1 MAVAPKKGLNETL
14 EMLTSCIDGRNTLDV
29 FTLRR
34 VVSNANA
41 IPDEPTKLMVLGL
54 AYGAAGEH
62 EAAIEFFKDAVK
74 YRDDIVARNYLSY
87 LSHTGKYELYR
98 DEAVRLAKEM
108 GSLPV
113 YIRARNAAYADGDGE
128 LSLFFA
134 RKALSM
140 IGDKREWEK
149 MNRDIKEKTEDLEKF
164 INATQLNSHEISELT
179 LMVSLVGEKHGVI
192 AVSHD
197 YYTSSDGDAAIVCD
211 VLCTDVDVLSEMD
224 ITAATEIAISES
236 FSNKNVTAWY
246 RGRDR
251 KDLVLNT

>member
-1 MAVAPKKGLNETL
+1 MAIAPKKGLNEIL
-14 EMLTSCIDGRNTLDV
+14 EMLTSCIDERNTLDV

-34 VVSNANA
+34 VVSSTDK
-41 IPDEPTKLMVLGL
+41 IPDEPTRLMVLGL

-62 EAAIEFFKDAVK
+62 KNAIGFFKEAVK
-74 YRDDIVARNYLSY
+74 YQDDIVARNYLSY
-87 LSHTGKYELYR
+87 LSHTGQYELYR
-98 DEAVRLAKEM
+98 NEAVKMAKEIV
-108 GSLPV
+108 SLPL

-140 IGDKREWEK
+140 ISDKREWEK
-149 MNRDIKEKTEDLEKF
+149 MDQDIRQKTADLDKF
-164 INATQLNSHEISELT
+164 ISVTKLSTSEISELA
-179 LMVSLVGEKHGVI
+179 LMVALVGEKHGVV

-211 VLCTDVDVLSEMD
+211 VFCTDVDVLSEMD
-224 ITAATEIAISES
+224 ITAATEIAISEN

-246 RGRDR
+246 RGKDR